1 MAGLAPKL
9 PLTKDSGDGFTL
21 IKDFETMIK
30 QNLKMLLL
38 TMPGER
44 IMNPDY
50 GVGVQQFLFANF
62 GENIYGEIDSKIKE
76 QVKTYMPFVQIQ
88 EILFSD
94 INLDRNQLGLS
105 IKYAIPRIGITD
117 LLEFTI

>member
-1 MAGLAPKL
+1 MAGLAVQI
-9 PLTKDSGDGFTL
+9 PLTTDSGDGFTL

-30 QNLKMLLL
+30 QNFKMLIL

-44 IMNPDY
+44 VMNPEY
-50 GVGVQQFLFANF
+50 GVGVKQYLFANF
-62 GENIYGEIDSKIKE
+62 GENIYGELDSRIRN
-76 QVKTYMPFVQIQ
+76 QVRAYMPFVQIQ

-94 INLDRNQLGLS
+94 TEIDRNKLGLS
-105 IKYAIPRIGITD
+105 IRYAIPRIGITD